1 MAKHRERILPVN
13 KKALVPVGR
22 GPGQP
27 PFQPTDKDRESVE
40 AMAGYGMPQADIARL
55 IGPHGIDPK
64 TLREHFR
71 KELDRGAP
79 SKTLREHFR
88 KELDR
93 GAPKANA
100 RTDASR
106 PLVSGEGPGLPGDID
121 SSRGFPDWAVV
132 GLLSRST
139 SPKREVSLEYP

>member
-1 MAKHRERILPVN
+1 MRRLLAGIEVLVELAVAGRKHGAVLPV
-13 KKALVPVGR
+13 
-22 GPGQP
+22 
-27 PFQPTDKDRESVE
+27 D
-40 AMAGYGMPQADIARL
+40 YGMPQADIARL
-55 IGPHGIDPK
+55 IGPHGIDP
-64 TLREHFR
+64 
-71 KELDRGAP
+71 
-79 SKTLREHFR
+79 KTLREHFR